1 MHPRVS
7 TAVSASLA
15 AILALIAVGGCERRP
30 TCTGDYCGTLVF
42 ITGNNPDIL
51 NPAVSD
57 NTGASDVEQQVFLK
71 LADVGMSGNTV
82 GDQDFVPELA
92 QRWEWEGPRSLVFHL
107 DPRARWHDGRAVTAG
122 DVEFSFD
129 AYADTAVNSP
139 ARESLR
145 RIASVRSRDS
155 LTIVFTFSEAYP
167 EMFYDAVYHMQILPR
182 HLLAEVPRTE
192 WRSSAFGR
200 NPVGDGP
207 YRFVS
212 WVPNQAVELAAD
224 STFFLGRPHIRRLI
238 WHFAANLQVAVTQLV
253 ADQADAL
260 EYLGPPQFVQ
270 QAQAAPQLTLHPYKG
285 SNYGYLGFNLRAN
298 GDTTQPHPIF
308 GDRSVR
314 RALSMGVD
322 RGKLLQSVFGTY
334 AKVPPG
340 PMPQFWSIWDST
352 IRTLPYDPA
361 AAAGLLAAHGWR
373 MGPDSIR
380 VRDGQKLSFHLLV
393 VTTSNVR
400 QQYARLLQEQ
410 LRPLGVDLQI
420 DALEQNALQQRLAA
434 GKYDAVLEAWQ
445 ASPTPSSGITQL
457 WTSHGAT
464 NFSHYANADFD
475 DLVTRATSGT
485 TTRESAARLW
495 RGAMDVLN
503 ADAPGIW
510 LFAPDNV
517 AAVHKRV
524 ADVQIRPDSWWA
536 LVRAWRIPA
545 DRLIDR
551 DRAGR

>member
-1 MHPRVS
+1 MHQHTSITV
-7 TAVSASLA
+7 TAALA
-15 AILALIAVGGCERRP
+15 AVLAVTGCERRP
-30 TCTGDYCGTLVF
+30 ACTGDYCGTLVF

-57 NTGASDVEQQVFLK
+57 NTGASDVEQQLFLK
-71 LADVGMSGNTV
+71 LADVGLSGNTI

-107 DPRARWHDGRAVTAG
+107 DPRAHWHDGRAVTAG

-155 LTIVFTFSEAYP
+155 LTVVFTFSEHYP
-167 EMFYDAVYHMQILPR
+167 EMFYDAVYHMHILPR

-212 WVPNQAVELAAD
+212 WTPNQSVELAAD

-260 EYLGPPQFVQ
+260 EYLGPPQFIQ
-270 QAQAAPQLTLHPYKG
+270 QAQKAPQLTLYPYKG

-298 GDTTQPHPIF
+298 GDTTLPHPVF

-314 RALSMGVD
+314 RAISMGVD
-322 RGKLLQSVFGTY
+322 RAKLLQSVFGAH

-340 PMPQFWSIWDST
+340 PMPEYWSIWDST

-380 VRDGQKLSFHLLV
+380 VKDGQKLSFHILA

-410 LRPLGVDLQI
+410 LRPLGVDVQI
-420 DALEQNALQQRLAA
+420 DALEQNALQQRLVA
-434 GKYDAVLEAWQ
+434 GKYDAVLQAWQ

-464 NFSHYANADFD
+464 NFSRYANADFEN
-475 DLVTRATSGT
+475 LVTRATSGAA
-485 TTRESAARLW
+485 TRDAAARLW

-517 AAVHKRV
+517 AAIHKRV

-536 LVRAWRIPA
+536 LVRNWRIPA

>member
-7 TAVSASLA
+7 TAVSAALA
-15 AILALIAVGGCERRP
+15 AVLVLSGCARRP
-30 TCTGDYCGTLVF
+30 SCTGDYCGTLVF

-57 NTGASDVEQQVFLK
+57 NTGASDVEQQLFLK
-71 LADVGMSGNTV
+71 LADVGLSGNTV

-92 QRWEWEGPRSLVFHL
+92 QRWEWETPRSLVFHL
-107 DPRARWHDGRAVTAG
+107 DPRAHWHDGRAVTAG

-129 AYADTAVNSP
+129 AYADTVVNSP

-155 LTIVFTFSEAYP
+155 LTVVFTFSEAYP
-167 EMFYDAVYHMQILPR
+167 EMFYDAVYHMRILPR

-192 WRSSAFGR
+192 WRASAFGR

-224 STFFLGRPHIRRLI
+224 SAFYLGRPHIRRLI

-260 EYLGPPQFVQ
+260 EYLGPPQFIQ

-285 SNYGYLGFNLRAN
+285 SNYGYLGFNLGAN

-314 RALSMGVD
+314 RAITMGVD
-322 RGKLLQSVFGTY
+322 RAKLLLSVFGTH

-361 AAAGLLAAHGWR
+361 AAAGLLAAHG
-373 MGPDSIR
+373 
-380 VRDGQKLSFHLLV
+380 
-393 VTTSNVR
+393 
-400 QQYARLLQEQ
+400 
-410 LRPLGVDLQI
+410 
-420 DALEQNALQQRLAA
+420 
-434 GKYDAVLEAWQ
+434 
-445 ASPTPSSGITQL
+445 
-457 WTSHGAT
+457 
-464 NFSHYANADFD
+464 
-475 DLVTRATSGT
+475 
-485 TTRESAARLW
+485 
-495 RGAMDVLN
+495 
-503 ADAPGIW
+503 
-510 LFAPDNV
+510 
-517 AAVHKRV
+517 
-524 ADVQIRPDSWWA
+524 
-536 LVRAWRIPA
+536 
-545 DRLIDR
+545 
-551 DRAGR
+551 